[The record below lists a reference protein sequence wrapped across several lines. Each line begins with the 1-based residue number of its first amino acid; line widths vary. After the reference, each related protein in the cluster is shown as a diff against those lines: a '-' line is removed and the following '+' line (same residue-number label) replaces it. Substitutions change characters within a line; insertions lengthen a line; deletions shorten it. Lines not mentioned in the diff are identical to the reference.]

1 MNIFKTI
8 ERVAKQSAANR
19 REPFLS
25 GFLAD
30 AMKYS
35 PMLSGAVWKLATPNW
50 PIPENIKVRS
60 EVSLDKLGRI
70 DIVMEDELNKRIVGI
85 EVKTMDQSGKFGQLE
100 RYRDGLENP
109 ERELAIVYLTPF
121 NRKRAGDAADS
132 LRTVK
137 IFDEFSSKFQ
147 QAQHVS
153 WLDLADITWDEN
165 ELWKQLQ
172 AYVRETISSQDKLSP
187 GIRRDREFAQFFG
200 EDSAACFWEA
210 LAEQGVLPTEGKGA
224 VIDLDEIED
233 IPSFAGVLVC
243 ALEDL
248 IEENDRIRHDARKE
262 DSFEEKLRK
271 QFLDSPYREVHAA
284 LFRLSEKCGAVWIQ
298 GEKDYGVRVAHKD
311 HPSGV
316 SLVRSHGPGRLQ
328 TGQDR

>member
-8 ERVAKQSAANR
+8 ENAATR

-25 GFLAD
+25 GFLVD
-30 AMKYS
+30 AMNYS

-50 PIPENIKVRS
+50 PIPENIKVGS
-60 EVSLDKLGRI
+60 EVSLGKLGRI
-70 DIVMEDELNKRIVGI
+70 DIVMDDALNKRIVGI
-85 EVKTMDQSGKFGQLE
+85 EVKTADQSGKFGQLE
-100 RYRDGLENP
+100 RYRDGLENLYP
-109 ERELAIVYLTPF
+109 EGELAIVYLTPF

-172 AYVRETISSQDKLSP
+172 AYVQETISSQDKLSP
-187 GIRRDREFAQFFG
+187 KIRRDRQFAQFFG

-210 LAEQGVLPTEGKGA
+210 LAEQGILPTERKGA

-233 IPSFAGVLVC
+233 IPSFARLLVR

-262 DSFEEKLRK
+262 DSFEKKLRK
-271 QFLDSPYREVHAA
+271 QFLDSQYREVHAA
-284 LFRLSEKCGAVWIQ
+284 LFRLSEKYGAVWIE
-298 GEKDYGVRVAHKD
+298 GEKNYGVRVAHKD
-311 HPSGV
+311 HTSGV
-316 SLVRSHGPGRLQ
+316 SLVGSRDPGRLQ